1 MKLVISVNTD
11 LDALL
16 LRSYLLS
23 LGFVDKTKVDTNI
36 KNTTYIIVARNYFFG
51 TYDYLKFSDDNY
63 LYYDNFVKNP
73 QMWLKCTRARSQG
86 FKFFLI
92 DDTYQKFEGVL
103 RRARGLSGDMRASS
117 TIQLP
122 IISGPYSLTQATTP
136 ARHTKRTRLKL
147 ATNRLSDKL
156 AINSALKAL
165 KISGNSHLGV

>member
-73 QMWLKCTRARSQG
+73 QMWLKCTRARS
-86 FKFFLI
+86 
-92 DDTYQKFEGVL
+92 
-103 RRARGLSGDMRASS
+103 
-117 TIQLP
+117 
-122 IISGPYSLTQATTP
+122 
-136 ARHTKRTRLKL
+136 
-147 ATNRLSDKL
+147 
-156 AINSALKAL
+156 
-165 KISGNSHLGV
+165 